1 VSREDILPPM
11 ENIENILKEIKL
23 KLLKAELDQS
33 EIRLNYYQGL
43 MDGILYVLEHYE
55 IHEIMSDDE

>member
-1 VSREDILPPM
+1 M